1 MDHDGKSERR
11 AERWQLLP
19 PPPAGAM
26 RKLEG
31 NGSFDWEEEEEVP
44 PSRGPPR
51 W

>member
-1 MDHDGKSERR
+1 MDHGGRSERR
-11 AERWQLLP
+11 AGRWRLLP
-19 PPPAGAM
+19 PPPDAM

-31 NGSFDWEEEEEVP
+31 HGSFDWEEEEEVP

>member
-1 MDHDGKSERR
+1 MDHGGRSERR
-11 AERWQLLP
+11 AERWRLLP
-19 PPPAGAM
+19 PPPGAM

-31 NGSFDWEEEEEVP
+31 NGSFDWEEEEEEVP